1 MDVLRSFPDNK
12 DFIPEHLT
20 MILRSIAYNYSD
32 SASYCQGMNYLAGA
46 FLLYYKDDTVA
57 FKLVCQL

>member
-1 MDVLRSFPDNK
+1 
-12 DFIPEHLT
+12 

-46 FLLYYKDDTVA
+46 FLLYYKDDEVA